1 MKEIIAGIFMLIA
14 FIFVCYYMY
23 KVAVAHSKEI
33 GGMNKEYN
41 DMKKLEEMDNNLL
54 TWTIGTKYR
63 EDLELPTTFETEPT
77 DLEVEEMCRNVY
89 PDRNIVR
96 LYRFEMLRFSVCFDD
111 GWVYGYFS
119 LNFKYVRFSK
129 T

>member
-1 MKEIIAGIFMLIA
+1 
-14 FIFVCYYMY
+14 MY
-23 KVAVAHSKEI
+23 KVAVAHSKQVERI
-33 GGMNKEYN
+33 NKEYN

-54 TWTIGTKYR
+54 TLTVESLYR
-63 EDLELPTTFETEPT
+63 DDLELPTEFKDEPT

-111 GWVYGYFS
+111 GWLYGYFS